1 MGRYLDDLPGH
12 EGWAG
17 RRLADG
23 TLTSQ
28 FLVEGEFLGHRPCCS
43 CGWIGAEEFPPT
55 DQGEQDALS
64 SWEAEH
70 SGPLAA
76 LTIPAPLE
84 HLQRELTSGL
94 LEVAEDRPL
103 AALAQLRQ
111 LREWCDRQGD
121 RAARQAREQGAGW
134 AEVGRAAG
142 VSAQGAQQRW
152 GGLGKK
158 GRLEHY
164 ADPEG

>member
-28 FLVEGEFLGHRPCCS
+28 FLREGEFLGHRPCCS
-43 CGWIGAEEFPPT
+43 CGWIGAEESPPT
-55 DQGEQDALS
+55 EEGEEEALAK
-64 SWEAEH
+64 WEAEH
-70 SGPLAA
+70 AGPLAILTVPAA
-76 LTIPAPLE
+76 LEELY
-84 HLQRELTSGL
+84 QKLTSEL

-103 AALAQLRQ
+103 AALAQLRR
-111 LREWCDRQGD
+111 LREWCDLQSD
-121 RAARQAREQGAGW
+121 RAARGARGQGAGW

-152 GGLGKK
+152 GKAG
-158 GRLEHY
+158 
-164 ADPEG
+164 